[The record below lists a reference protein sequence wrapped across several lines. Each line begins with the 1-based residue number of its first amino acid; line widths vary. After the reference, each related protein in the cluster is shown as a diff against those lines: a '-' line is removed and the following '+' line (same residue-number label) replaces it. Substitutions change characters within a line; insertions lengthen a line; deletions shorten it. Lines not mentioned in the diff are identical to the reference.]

1 MFHASRRF
9 LPLFWSSFPKRCV
22 RVSFSAGDGLGG
34 FRFPTSALSLYQ
46 GPNPRVASDSVLF
59 FSSSTVERPPR
70 PNFSSLLVRFSGPLK
85 TRCTHEYND
94 VHFDFF
100 SFFFVFQ
107 GCSEV

>member
-1 MFHASRRF
+1 MVNFRLFTNGSFHIFRLLSRSIKTRF
-9 LPLFWSSFPKRCV
+9 HILLKI
-22 RVSFSAGDGLGG
+22 A
-34 FRFPTSALSLYQ
+34 Q
-46 GPNPRVASDSVLF
+46 DSVLF
-59 FSSSTVERPPR
+59 FSSSTVERTPR